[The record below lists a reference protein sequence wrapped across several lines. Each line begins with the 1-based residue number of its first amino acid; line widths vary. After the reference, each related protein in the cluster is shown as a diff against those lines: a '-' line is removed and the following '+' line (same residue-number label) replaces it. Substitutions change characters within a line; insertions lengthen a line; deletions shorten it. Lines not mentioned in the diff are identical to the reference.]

1 VEALRLGVPI
11 VAAASDVHREIVA
24 EGGLLADAAAS
35 DDGGERGEELGEALR
50 AALGSTA
57 AAERLGV
64 LAGDRGRAFS
74 WAGAAERVWQ
84 LHADL

>member
-1 VEALRLGVPI
+1 MVQFGLHTFG
-11 VAAASDVHREIVA
+11 DVVGAEPDAHPRTIREVVA
-24 EGGLLADAAAS
+24 EGGLVTETDADALAA
-35 DDGGERGEELGEALR
+35 ALSS
-50 AALGSTA
+50 ALGSTA
-57 AAERLGV
+57 AAERLAV